1 MKSGV
6 NNLLV
11 KAGTRAEVKAAK
23 LASRKKEAFS
33 EMIIVVGIIVVALI
47 IFAVFKG
54 GMNDTI
60 IPAIN
65 NMIDNAGDLLGGL
78 AG

>member
-1 MKSGV
+1 MKSGL

-11 KAGTRAEVKAAK
+11 KAGTRAEVKAAE
-23 LASRKKEAFS
+23 LASRKKEGFS
-33 EMIIVVGIIVVALI
+33 EIIIVVGIIVVALI